1 MKITVEDLLKKREQL
16 KNAYKDCTGNTFIV
30 LSYQNNE
37 NYRALKD
44 LIFDKTGKNISTG
57 TLLKFLNR
65 DISDNEESDIINFH
79 SNTIDIIDEFILASS
94 KSIKQNFQ
102 AEIDNEVFSFLKK
115 LRLRIKTG
123 KHEGL
128 KKLYEVG
135 VNLADKKQDKLGIA
149 YLQFEYSKVLIF
161 DDVSEAD
168 TLIRASLS
176 VMQKYNLTDEVLDLK
191 HRLYFVKIKLGELAE
206 ASVLAEATLA
216 LARDEDSI
224 SYIAYAL
231 LHCASSEFAKG
242 NLKQAQEFI
251 NDSLQAGTTWK
262 QREPD
267 NAKLPDLRA
276 GCYELKYTIANQQGD
291 YKEAKVYLLKAIEE
305 GKKIIPNTL
314 LLAKSMLELAELELA
329 IDDNNSVEG
338 MKSLA
343 EAIPIFINHLDWD
356 SYTDSVIVFTQMALI
371 MGNNEMAYESLC
383 KALEVLSPIDEQE
396 FNVCRLC
403 IEGGDYFMLLN
414 QLDKAYGNYDHAL
427 AIAEEHNFKSIIVT
441 SVLRLIQVA
450 NLRSD
455 TKLRDLYIKQ
465 ILPLLYEEE
474 KKPLSESERA
484 TLNLHFGEIFFS
496 QDYYEG
502 ALQYYS
508 TASKQFKNL
517 NKSKQYISS
526 LLYSGLCHFYLRH
539 KADAIKTL
547 KKVYDL
553 TAGTQYFFEAFKT
566 RTYCAYYFFLQG
578 DYEMSKRYFKEA
590 VYLAKR
596 YSLKFFDLYDVLLH
610 ELGNLERIVGT
621 NNICESFE
629 VLIRRLFEGIDDL
642 KQKGLPY
649 KSYIRFWVYSHFVCV
664 WRHYYHHSGTKSA
677 LFTDDINL
685 AKQISVSLSWLFDY
699 FFIILPSA
707 PHEVELD
714 QFIFPFENLL
724 KREATVK
731 EYTQDI
737 EGIFQLI
744 IDPMSNPNNQNS
756 RYFAS
761 KVDTH
766 WVIRGLAYK
775 LPSTLYRFV
784 KAMTADTVIEGNL
797 FVSVNE
803 EKWESGKGYPS
814 IFSWINSGC
823 IPIYINE
830 QPPYKI
836 LAQIDTFISMT
847 DPENV
852 SKSNEAKKLLH
863 SLMNVTEPTAK
874 VVLENFKLDWG
885 QLFNHKNTNVIACS
899 FMIVK
904 VEYLLT
910 DKICPVLVIYPDN

>member
-16 KNAYKDCTGNTFIV
+16 KNAYKDCTGNTFII

-94 KSIKQNFQ
+94 KSTKQNFQ

-149 YLQFEYSKVLIF
+149 YLQLEYSKVIVF
-161 DDVSEAD
+161 DDVSEVD
-168 TLIRASLS
+168 ILIRDSLS
-176 VMQKYNLTDEVLDLK
+176 VMQTYNLTDEVLDLK
-191 HRLYFVKIKLGELAE
+191 HRLYLVKIKLGELAE

-216 LARDEDSI
+216 LAREADSI

-242 NLKQAQEFI
+242 NLKQAQELI
-251 NDSLQAGTTWK
+251 DNSLQAGTTWE
-262 QREPD
+262 QREPE
-267 NAKLPDLRA
+267 NAQLPDLRA
-276 GCYELKYTIANQQGD
+276 GCYQLKYTIANQQGN
-291 YKEAKVYLLKAIEE
+291 YKEAKAYLLKAIEE
-305 GKKIIPNTL
+305 GKKIAPNTL
-314 LLAKSMLELAELELA
+314 LLAKSMLEVAELELA
-329 IDDNNSVEG
+329 IGDGDHLEG
-338 MKSLA
+338 LKSL
-343 EAIPIFINHLDWD
+343 EGAIPIFIKHLDWD
-356 SYTDSVIVFTQMALI
+356 SYTDSVIVFTHMTLI

-396 FNVCRLC
+396 FNVCRLY
-403 IEGGDYFMLLN
+403 IEAGDYFMLLN
-414 QLDKAYGNYDHAL
+414 KLDKAYGNYDYAL
-427 AIAEEHNFKSIIVT
+427 AIAEKHTFKSIILT
-441 SVLRLIQVA
+441 SVLGLIQVA

-484 TLNLHFGEIFFS
+484 TLNLHFGELFFS

-508 TASKQFKNL
+508 TASKQFKALEN
-517 NKSKQYISS
+517 SKDYFSS
-526 LLYSGLCHFYLRH
+526 LFYCGLCHFYLRN

-553 TAGTQYFFEAFKT
+553 TAGKQYFLIAFKV
-566 RTYCAYYFFLQG
+566 RTFCAYYFFLQA

-590 VYLAKR
+590 VYLAKKH
-596 YSLKFFDLYDVLLH
+596 SLQSFNLYGILLY
-610 ELGNLERIVGT
+610 ELGNIEKIVSPNST
-621 NNICESFE
+621 CTSFE
-629 VLIRRLFEGIDDL
+629 VLIRRLFDGVATL
-642 KQKGLPY
+642 KKRKLPVNP
-649 KSYIRFWVYSHFVCV
+649 YIRFWFFTHFVCV
-664 WRHYYHHSGTKSA
+664 WKHYYHSSGTKSA
-677 LFTDDINL
+677 LFINDVNS
-685 AKQISVSLSWLFDY
+685 AKQLSTSLAWLFD
-699 FFIILPSA
+699 FFFVFLPSS
-707 PHEVELD
+707 PEKGDHDLFV
-714 QFIFPFENLL
+714 FPFNDLL
-724 KREATVK
+724 KDEAVIK
-731 EYTQDI
+731 NSSQNAVEFVQRVIDDI
-737 EGIFQLI
+737 S
-744 IDPMSNPNNQNS
+744 DTTSNETKYS
-756 RYFAS
+756 AS
-761 KVDTH
+761 KTDED
-766 WVIRGLAYK
+766 WVVRGFAYE
-775 LPSTLYRFV
+775 LPHRLYRFIRT
-784 KAMTADTVIEGNL
+784 MTADDVFNKNL
-797 FVSVNE
+797 FISIGE
-803 EKWESGKGYPS
+803 EKWEPGTGHPS
-814 IFSWINSGC
+814 IFSWMNNEC
-823 IPIYINE
+823 IAVFVNE
-830 QPPYKI
+830 QPPYKTV
-836 LAQIDTFISMT
+836 AQIDTFISMT

-852 SKSNEAKKLLH
+852 SKCIEAKKLLY

-885 QLFNHKNTNVIACS
+885 QLFNYKDTDVIACS

-904 VEYLLT
+904 VEFLLT